1 MAKIAYVSDLHLE
14 FLNENNYAAG
24 MLRAVLTDNSDGAD
38 AIVLAGD
45 IVEARLLVVPDDSTK
60 VNIRDNTLQLFE
72 ELAKNYP
79 QVFLIMGNH
88 EHYRGTLEKT
98 QSIFEQATAHIP
110 NFTVLQNSTA
120 EIGDVKVFGTTL
132 WTDCGGPANEW
143 FVQRGMNDYKL
154 IKTSTPTYRKLRA
167 ADTVRE
173 HNKSLV
179 MLRELL
185 RQNSAEKCAV
195 FTHHAPHI
203 DMVAPQYKNRPGDYL
218 QYAFW
223 SDQTGLINEHDN
235 LLLWVSGHTHAR
247 IRTQIGNTHTVSNA
261 LGYIGYEIGVSDIN
275 DYKPEIIEI

>member
-173 HNKSLV
+173 HNKSL
-179 MLRELL
+179 
-185 RQNSAEKCAV
+185 
-195 FTHHAPHI
+195 
-203 DMVAPQYKNRPGDYL
+203 
-218 QYAFW
+218 
-223 SDQTGLINEHDN
+223 
-235 LLLWVSGHTHAR
+235 
-247 IRTQIGNTHTVSNA
+247 
-261 LGYIGYEIGVSDIN
+261 
-275 DYKPEIIEI
+275 